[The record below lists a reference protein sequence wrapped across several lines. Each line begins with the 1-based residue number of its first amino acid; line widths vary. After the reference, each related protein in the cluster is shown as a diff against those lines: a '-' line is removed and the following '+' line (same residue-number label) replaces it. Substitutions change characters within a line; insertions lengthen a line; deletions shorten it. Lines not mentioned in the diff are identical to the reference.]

1 MTKTHLNSTDP
12 SALGT
17 AAAREPDWLVALREQ
32 VGSLRFGVVQI
43 VVHEGRVVQIERTEK
58 VRFDPK
64 NASVA

>member
-1 MTKTHLNSTDP
+1 VIKTHLDSTDS

-32 VGSLRFGVVQI
+32 VGALRSG
-43 VVHEGRVVQIERTEK
+43 VVQIERTEK

-64 NASVA
+64 TASAA

>member
-1 MTKTHLNSTDP
+1 MIKTHLNSTDL

-17 AAAREPDWLVALREQ
+17 APAREPDWLVALREQ

-64 NASVA
+64 TASAA